1 MVIKKGE
8 MDQNKNKNGGGG
20 DADTI
25 ENTEELN
32 TLTAAIK
39 GGSGDDIIKG
49 GKAGFDEMGV
59 PGQDIAIYSKAE
71 SSYTIEF
78 YNQKHEKKETYQS
91 DGYMKVIDSDTSS
104 TGEGSDELW
113 GIEGIEFA
121 DGFVGF
127 EKKEALIDLDGDGLP
142 DAWESENNL
151 AVNSNDASQDPDG
164 DGFTNLQEYK
174 NGTDPKVSDIAENSM
189 VLSDL
194 YT

>member
-1 MVIKKGE
+1 
-8 MDQNKNKNGGGG
+8 
-20 DADTI
+20 
-25 ENTEELN
+25 
-32 TLTAAIK
+32 
-39 GGSGDDIIKG
+39 
-49 GKAGFDEMGV
+49 MGV
-59 PGQDIAIYSKAE
+59 PGQDIAIYSKVE

-142 DAWESENNL
+142 DVGSKSGTTGSDTLTAEKWMRKCQVERVMILFL
-151 AVNSNDASQDPDG
+151 ALKAP
-164 DGFTNLQEYK
+164 TLW
-174 NGTDPKVSDIAENSM
+174 KVAKAMTFS
-189 VLSDL
+189 
-194 YT
+194 

>member
-1 MVIKKGE
+1 
-8 MDQNKNKNGGGG
+8 
-20 DADTI
+20 
-25 ENTEELN
+25 
-32 TLTAAIK
+32 
-39 GGSGDDIIKG
+39 
-49 GKAGFDEMGV
+49 MGV
-59 PGQDIAIYSKAE
+59 PGQDIVIYSKAE

-142 DAWESENNL
+142 DVDLRVER
-151 AVNSNDASQDPDG
+151 
-164 DGFTNLQEYK
+164 
-174 NGTDPKVSDIAENSM
+174 M
-189 VLSDL
+189 VRIH
-194 YT
+194 